1 MKSSIIFFIFSFLA
15 VFNLNA
21 QDNIDKTDTV
31 EVIKDFKNLY
41 RYQNFY
47 LSGQPTLEALR
58 WFKSQGVTKIINLR
72 SETEN
77 KVFSENAFNE
87 KNNAQELGF
96 EYHTIPVDGAKD
108 YTPGKLEV
116 FLSLVN
122 KNETILIHCASAGR
136 VTHFFMAYLIKN
148 KGYTVNGAVE
158 IGKSLKFFLP
168 LEKLLDTEISMEI
181 LE

>member
-1 MKSSIIFFIFSFLA
+1 MKSRIIFLIFSFLV

-21 QDNIDKTDTV
+21 QDNIGKTDTV

-47 LSGQPTLEALR
+47 LSGQPTLEALL

-77 KVFSENAFNE
+77 KGFSESAYNE
-87 KNNAQELGF
+87 KANAQQLGF
-96 EYHTIPVDGAKD
+96 EYHSIPVDGTKD
-108 YTPGKLEV
+108 YSPEKLEV

-122 KNETILIHCASAGR
+122 KNEKTVIHCASAGR

-148 KGYTVNGAVE
+148 KGYTINEAVE
-158 IGKSLKFFLP
+158 IGKSLKFSLP

-181 LE
+181 K

>member
-1 MKSSIIFFIFSFLA
+1 MKSIIIFLIFSFLV

-21 QDNIDKTDTV
+21 QNNIDEADTV
-31 EVIKDFKNLY
+31 EVIKDFKNLF

-47 LSGQPTLEALR
+47 LSGQPTLEALQ

-77 KVFSENAFNE
+77 KGFLENAYNE
-87 KNNAQELGF
+87 EANAQELGF
-96 EYHTIPVDGAKD
+96 KYHSIPVDGTKD
-108 YTPGKLEV
+108 YSPEKLEV
-116 FLSLVN
+116 FLSLMN
-122 KNETILIHCASAGR
+122 KNEKTVIHCASAGR

-148 KGYTVNGAVE
+148 KGYTVNEAVE
-158 IGKSLKFFLP
+158 IGKGLKFSLP